1 VAAAVSG
8 AHERGLTNPRP
19 RLESRLRS
27 CAGSGGR
34 HRWISSHKYWGQMPS
49 RTIDKLCTVMMSS
62 YTQAVNRAV
71 VSRER
76 EDFSQEELIRAIFF
90 VDLQNP
96 PA

>member
-1 VAAAVSG
+1 
-8 AHERGLTNPRP
+8 
-19 RLESRLRS
+19 
-27 CAGSGGR
+27 
-34 HRWISSHKYWGQMPS
+34 
-49 RTIDKLCTVMMSS
+49 MSS